1 MHITMPNSIKRLTN
15 PVVGR
20 IPIRIASG
28 VNRGLRWSLAAAGS
42 GYGSGKRESLQM
54 QVIWNLMRDD
64 DCVWDVGAHYGFVA
78 LAAARRAPGGHV
90 HAFEPGHSNFWF
102 LSRHVGW
109 NRMPN
114 IKLHNCAVGDMDGT
128 TTFGGGATSK
138 QHRLGGGDEVV
149 RIQTIRTLIA
159 SGAAQP
165 PTFMKIDVE
174 GAENAILRNG
184 LADLGR
190 STRMLIAVHSHTVYD
205 DCVSLLRTAGFE
217 FEHSER
223 LKRYT
228 STGFHGDADLF
239 TYGPDYDAAR
249 DLAELKRL
257 GF

>member
-1 MHITMPNSIKRLTN
+1 MHITLPNSIKRLTN
-15 PVVGR
+15 LVVGR
-20 IPIRIASG
+20 IPIRIESG

-42 GYGSGKRESLQM
+42 GYGSGIRESLQM
-54 QVIWNLMRDD
+54 QVIWDLMLDG

-149 RIQTIRTLIA
+149 RI
-159 SGAAQP
+159 
-165 PTFMKIDVE
+165 
-174 GAENAILRNG
+174 
-184 LADLGR
+184 
-190 STRMLIAVHSHTVYD
+190 
-205 DCVSLLRTAGFE
+205 
-217 FEHSER
+217 
-223 LKRYT
+223 
-228 STGFHGDADLF
+228 
-239 TYGPDYDAAR
+239 
-249 DLAELKRL
+249 
-257 GF
+257 

>member
-1 MHITMPNSIKRLTN
+1 MHITMPRSIKRFTN

-28 VNRGLRWSLAAAGS
+28 LNRGLRWSLAAAGS

-54 QVIWNLMRDD
+54 QVIWNLMRED

-78 LAAARRAPGGHV
+78 LAAARRARAGRV
-90 HAFEPGHSNFWF
+90 HAFEPGRSNFWF
-102 LSRHVGW
+102 LSRHIGW
-109 NRMPN
+109 NRTPN
-114 IKLHNCAVGDMDGT
+114 ITVHNCAVGDMDGA
-128 TTFGGGATSK
+128 TTFGGGSTSK
-138 QHRLGGGDEVV
+138 LHRLGGGDEVV
-149 RIQTIRTLIA
+149 RVQTIRTLIA

-184 LADLGR
+184 LPDLGR
-190 STRMLIAVHSHTVYD
+190 STRMLVAIHSQPVYD
-205 DCVSLLRTAGFE
+205 DCTALLRTAGFG

-228 STGFHGDADLF
+228 STGFHGDADLYA
-239 TYGPDYDAAR
+239 YGPDYDATG